1 MSSNHIPTEASSSV
15 LSQDVSRSMLLED
28 QLCFALYS
36 ASLAMTKF
44 YEPLLAPLSLTY
56 PQHPVMLVM
65 WEHTEQTVGAL
76 SDPLP
81 LDSGT
86 LTPLLKRLE
95 FQGLTTRERDS
106 DEERRVIIRSLQEGK
121 DLKRLAENMP
131 LSIAAAI
138 RRRGGDIDSLIN
150 SVTALRDSLIDSR
163 HDECC

>member
-1 MSSNHIPTEASSSV
+1 
-15 LSQDVSRSMLLED
+15 MLLED